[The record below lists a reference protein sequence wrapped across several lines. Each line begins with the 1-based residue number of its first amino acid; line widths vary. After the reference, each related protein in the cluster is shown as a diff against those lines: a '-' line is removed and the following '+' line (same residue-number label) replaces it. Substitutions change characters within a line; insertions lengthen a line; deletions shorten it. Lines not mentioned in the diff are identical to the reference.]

1 MVLCGLVVLGLI
13 LGTATATR
21 AMGRPRQH
29 DPVVTTGAPAAAP
42 APSPIT
48 VQFDTYTASITNGA
62 TQNDLYIWLA
72 GRAGKVVHVILSVS
86 RPVAVSL
93 TVRPRTLTMASNCRT
108 PNPPGNC
115 DNILGMLG
123 TRYLVYGEGSG
134 SISLVNGVIKIDA
147 YVAVDPVTL
156 DQQGFY
162 TLPLRLVSPNAPPG
176 SED

>member
-1 MVLCGLVVLGLI
+1 MNGRILRRRQWRRSTGRPDSGRKPSLGQGVGGAPPPRSRASMVLCGLVVLGLI

-123 TRYLVYGEGSG
+123 TR
-134 SISLVNGVIKIDA
+134 
-147 YVAVDPVTL
+147 
-156 DQQGFY
+156 
-162 TLPLRLVSPNAPPG
+162 
-176 SED
+176 